1 MNPEVLVKLTSQ
13 EIKILIEVLARQPKE
28 RELEDKLRTDFRKI
42 YLEVQDKIEKHKEKI
57 KSMPTDEDV
66 LRAANPTSAEHRK

>member
-13 EIKILIEVLARQPKE
+13 EIKILIEVLARQPHE
-28 RELEDKLRTDFRKI
+28 GDLEDKLRTDLRKI

-57 KSMPTDEDV
+57 KTMPTDEDV